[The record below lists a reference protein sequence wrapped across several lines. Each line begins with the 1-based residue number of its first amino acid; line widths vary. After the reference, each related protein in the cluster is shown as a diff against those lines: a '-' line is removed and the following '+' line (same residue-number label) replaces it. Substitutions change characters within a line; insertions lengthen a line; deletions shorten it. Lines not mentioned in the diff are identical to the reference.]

1 MKPQKPG
8 TYRYRPGMPKKRANV
23 VRLDVQIP
31 EQLAESLD
39 RVRGLVPRAT
49 FVRSLLEERI
59 KIASHEVRR

>member
-1 MKPQKPG
+1 
-8 TYRYRPGMPKKRANV
+8 MPKKRANV